1 MAGAEPGK
9 RPTVLAAINPAVDGA
24 VAPAATHTSATPP
37 PVVAAAV
44 RGPLPYSAPLS
55 LPANRPAPPA
65 AVARPPAEP
74 PRPLPRPGA
83 FVRWECAAA
92 LVAASLT
99 QPWPV
104 TVAAALAAAGLGGST
119 IRVRNRGLAEL
130 AARGLGYWGRP
141 RDLTLPPHERAAA
154 LLGHL
159 LPAVSFGATELAG
172 VPVLVIR
179 HAGGVAAVT
188 EPTTT
193 GPRWVS
199 PAVLLPE
206 AGPDGPYPGVQGI
219 FHAGGEPGSPPRR
232 WFGVHAVRTAEH
244 ADDELLTL
252 VLRNTLR
259 RVLRGLAQHG
269 VPAEPLGRE
278 AGLATIAALAHVTGG
293 RTELREEWSRWRTG
307 PVSQVCFRLDGWN
320 ALPGPVTERLVA
332 GLLGRP
338 AGVAVTLAA
347 RARRTPRGSTASA
360 ALRLAA
366 RSPTALDAALPGL
379 TRWCAGHGLRLH
391 RLDGHH
397 LTGVTATLPIGGT
410 SE

>member
-1 MAGAEPGK
+1 MAGAESGEQ
-9 RPTVLAAINPAVDGA
+9 PTVLAAINPAVAGP
-24 VAPAATHTSATPP
+24 VAPAATHTPATPP

-44 RGPLPYSAPLS
+44 RGPLPHSAPLS

-104 TVAAALAAAGLGGST
+104 TAAATLAAAGLGGST
-119 IRVRNRGLAEL
+119 IRVRNRSLAEL
-130 AARGLGYWGRP
+130 AARGLGYWARP

-154 LLGHL
+154 LLSHL

-199 PAVLLPE
+199 PAVL
-206 AGPDGPYPGVQGI
+206 
-219 FHAGGEPGSPPRR
+219 
-232 WFGVHAVRTAEH
+232 
-244 ADDELLTL
+244 
-252 VLRNTLR
+252 
-259 RVLRGLAQHG
+259 
-269 VPAEPLGRE
+269 
-278 AGLATIAALAHVTGG
+278 
-293 RTELREEWSRWRTG
+293 
-307 PVSQVCFRLDGWN
+307 
-320 ALPGPVTERLVA
+320 
-332 GLLGRP
+332 
-338 AGVAVTLAA
+338 
-347 RARRTPRGSTASA
+347 
-360 ALRLAA
+360 
-366 RSPTALDAALPGL
+366 
-379 TRWCAGHGLRLH
+379 
-391 RLDGHH
+391 
-397 LTGVTATLPIGGT
+397 
-410 SE
+410 